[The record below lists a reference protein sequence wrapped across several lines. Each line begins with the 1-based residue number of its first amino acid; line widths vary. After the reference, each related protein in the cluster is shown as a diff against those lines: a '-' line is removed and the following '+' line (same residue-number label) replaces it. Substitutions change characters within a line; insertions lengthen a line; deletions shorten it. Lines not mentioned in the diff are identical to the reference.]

1 VAEDWVYIELVACLV
16 QASQKGSGVRDYIL
30 HLNTFKLYE
39 NDFVKMMY
47 MGSNGRYQ
55 SSLILPKAD
64 NKVPLTARP
73 AIWALGDTEPNTFH
87 RNRVC
92 ETICKTL

>member
-1 VAEDWVYIELVACLV
+1 MWLKIGYIELVACLV

-47 MGSNGRYQ
+47 MGSNGTHQ
-55 SSLILPKAD
+55 WL
-64 NKVPLTARP
+64 
-73 AIWALGDTEPNTFH
+73 
-87 RNRVC
+87 
-92 ETICKTL
+92 